1 MAATVGASQGVSTRA
16 RTYPGATGLCEIGSM
31 GPLPTRC
38 VVALAQHLNAALYV
52 GPFYSDYRVKCSH
65 YSLNFSDDTLTH
77 DALFVLFPVE
87 YWIFQQKGK
96 AKITP
101 ERIQILESIGFEWD
115 PQKVQWESMYD
126 KLQDFVRQHGHAK
139 VPKGFTQN
147 PELAN
152 WVRNQRL
159 EHRNWQQQKR
169 SRMTQERFALLDK
182 LGFVWSQ
189 SSSSSSSPTSK
200 PGATQAK

>member
-1 MAATVGASQGVSTRA
+1 MA
-16 RTYPGATGLCEIGSM
+16 
-31 GPLPTRC
+31 
-38 VVALAQHLNAALYV
+38 
-52 GPFYSDYRVKCSH
+52 
-65 YSLNFSDDTLTH
+65 
-77 DALFVLFPVE
+77 VE
-87 YWIFQQKGK
+87 YWVFQQKGK

-101 ERIQILESIGFEWD
+101 ERIQILENMGFEWD
-115 PQKVQWESMYD
+115 PQKVQWKSMYE
-126 KLQDFVRQHGHAK
+126 KLHDFVRMHGHAK
-139 VPKGFTQN
+139 VPKGYTEN

-189 SSSSSSSPTSK
+189 SVSSPSG
-200 PGATQAK
+200 PGKSSDGTTNRDDFGDGTISS